1 MSKEQYESSVKQ
13 MPYSQSCVFAKLSD
27 LSNMAVIK
35 EKLDSP
41 EMRSVLESKVPAD
54 KLAQLTERVKE
65 MTFDKDSVTCNIS
78 PLGDISLRII
88 DRD

>member
-35 EKLDSP
+35 EKLDSLAP
-41 EMRSVLESKVPAD
+41 VTYN
-54 KLAQLTERVKE
+54 KLVY
-65 MTFDKDSVTCNIS
+65 VY
-78 PLGDISLRII
+78 
-88 DRD
+88 